1 MHNVRFYELYLHT
14 YIYIFFTGST
24 KMNNACSKSV
34 TLPNNW
40 VTSSLESKKFSPMA
54 PSPSWNPKENPSQ
67 QKIPSSTSRLAV
79 DNRERAFMC
88 NYKNCGKTY
97 LKSSHLKAHIRVHTG
112 TLSCTHT
119 NT

>member
-1 MHNVRFYELYLHT
+1 
-14 YIYIFFTGST
+14 
-24 KMNNACSKSV
+24 MNNACSKSV

-40 VTSSLESKKFSPMA
+40 VTSSLESKKFSPIA
-54 PSPSWNPKENPSQ
+54 PRPSWNPKENATQ
-67 QKIPSSTSRLAV
+67 QNISTKMSRVV
-79 DNRERAFMC
+79 DTRERAFVC